1 MSAHRTAPRPR
12 PRAFLGWSALA
23 GLHIAI
29 VAGWTVFAG
38 RAAAAAAV
46 AGRTASVASGA
57 AVLILGALVL
67 APSAEATFSI
77 VARDPETGQ
86 IGAAVQSHWFQVS
99 RVISVEPGVGAVAS
113 QSLADFAYGPA
124 ALELLSLGRS
134 AEKTLEGLLASD
146 TAPQYRQVAV
156 LDADG
161 GVAVHTGESCIA
173 GAGHV
178 KGEHYSVQANLMELD
193 TVPEAMAK
201 AFLGT
206 EGDLAE
212 RMMAALE
219 AAQAERGDIRG
230 QQSAAMIVVSP
241 ESSGREWEDR
251 IFDLRVDD
259 HPEAV
264 AEMRRVLTVARAYRS
279 MNEGDLAIE
288 RADFEAAE
296 RAYGLAVELA
306 PGNPEPRFWYA
317 VSLVNADR
325 VDAAVRE
332 LAAIYAEYPIWREL
346 PERLRAVGLLPD
358 EDELIRRLTEAD

>member
-1 MSAHRTAPRPR
+1 MSAHRTTPRPGT
-12 PRAFLGWSALA
+12 RAF
-23 GLHIAI
+23 
-29 VAGWTVFAG
+29 VG
-38 RAAAAAAV
+38 RAAAVSVGSLIV
-46 AGRTASVASGA
+46 ALGGLIVAPA
-57 AVLILGALVL
+57 
-67 APSAEATFSI
+67 AEATFSI

-113 QSLADFAYGPA
+113 QSLADFAYGPG
-124 ALELLSLGRS
+124 ALELLTLGRS

-146 TAPQYRQVAV
+146 TAPHYRQVAV

-161 GVAVHTGESCIA
+161 GVAVHTGGSCIA

-178 KGEHYSVQANLMELD
+178 KGEHYSVQANLMERD
-193 TVPEAMAK
+193 TVPAAMAK
-201 AFLGT
+201 AFLAA

-212 RMMAALE
+212 RMMVALE

-230 QQSAAMIVVSP
+230 QQSAALIVVGP

-279 MNEGDLAIE
+279 MDEGDLAIE
-288 RADFEAAE
+288 HGDFEAAE
-296 RAYGLAVELA
+296 RAYGLAAELA

-325 VDAAVRE
+325 VDDAVAV

-346 PERLRAVGLLPD
+346 PGRLRAAGLLPD
-358 EDELIRRLTEAD
+358 DEELIGRLAEAGR